1 MSLNTLITTRKAV
14 ALIAE
19 TELNLPILMNGSTQ
33 FNKDYVGG
41 NGSTID
47 VIIPG
52 YGVTG
57 VGADMTNTPR
67 SYTAGKQSVTLVQR
81 HTPVSLTQ
89 IEMSQDLSDFEEQ
102 VAVPYGAEHASTV
115 QKVAAQELLMKADT
129 AVVNNTGTGSSS
141 VASFNDLGVAIAS
154 IRSARSTG
162 GLHGVLS
169 CDLYAQVMASGIN
182 LFNPAPAISGMFTK
196 GELGTYHNTPFN
208 ETPDIDNL
216 TTGTHSATATCVG
229 TVNAQGTNLHL
240 SDSNGLTGTVLPGEV
255 IYLAG
260 VKVVDIYAV
269 GRSQNYAFVVQGIAG
284 VDVYTAS
291 GNAID
296 LPIKQVYTTGPLT
309 NISSTAGAFPT
320 GVLATFQTRANSTYS
335 RGIVWDKFSFVFA
348 SAMLKPLSTV
358 ESKSA
363 KGSALG
369 MLIQT
374 QSSIITGED
383 ITRWDSLTGFLLARS
398 NWVSSYLVLQ

>member
-19 TELNLPILMNGSTQ
+19 TEMNLPILMNGSVQ
-33 FNKDYVGG
+33 FNKNFVGG

-102 VAVPYGAEHASTV
+102 VAVPFGAQHASTV
-115 QKVAAQELLMKADT
+115 QKVAALEMIMKADT
-129 AVVNNTGTGSSS
+129 AVVNNTGTGAASA
-141 VASFNDLGVAIAS
+141 ASFNDLGVAISS

-162 GLHGVLS
+162 NLHGVLS

-182 LFNPAPAISGMFTK
+182 LFNPSPAISGMFTN
-196 GELGTYHNTPFN
+196 GEIGSYHKVPFN

-216 TTGTHSATATCVG
+216 TTGTHTVTTNFVG

-240 SDSNGLTGTVLPGEV
+240 AADSLTGTVLPGEV
-255 IYLAG
+255 ITLAN

-269 GRSQNYAFVVQGIAG
+269 GRAQNYAFVVQGVAG
-284 VDVYTAS
+284 VDVYTAAA
-291 GNAID
+291 NAID
-296 LPIKQVYTTGPLT
+296 LPIKQIYTTGPLT
-309 NISSTAGAFPT
+309 NISSTAGAFPS
-320 GVLATFQTRANSTYS
+320 GAVATFQTHANSTYA
-335 RGIVWDKFSFVFA
+335 RGLVWDKFSFIFA

>member
-1 MSLNTLITTRKAV
+1 MSLNTIITTRKAV

-19 TELNLPILMNGSTQ
+19 TEMNLPILLNGSTQ
-33 FNKDYVGG
+33 FNKNFVGG

-47 VIIPG
+47 VVIPG

-57 VGADMTNTPR
+57 IGADMTNTPR
-67 SYTAGKQSVTLVQR
+67 SYQGGKQSVTLIQR
-81 HTPVSLTQ
+81 HTPISLTQ

-102 VAVPYGAEHASTV
+102 VAVPYGAQHASTV

-129 AVVNNTGTGSSS
+129 CIVNNTGTGSSS

-154 IRSARSTG
+154 IRSARSSG
-162 GLHGVLS
+162 NLHGVLS

-182 LFNPAPAISGMFTK
+182 LFNPAPTISGMFTN
-196 GELGTYHNTPFN
+196 GEIGTYHKVPFN

-216 TTGTHSATATCVG
+216 TTGTHAVTTNFVG

-240 SDSNGLTGTVLPGEV
+240 AADSLTGTVLPGEV
-255 IYLAG
+255 ITLAG
-260 VKVVDIYAV
+260 TQVVDIYAV
-269 GRSQNYAFVVQGIAG
+269 GRSQPYAFVVQGIPG
-284 VDVYTAS
+284 VDTFTCS

-320 GVLATFQTRANSTYS
+320 GAVATFQTHANSTYS

-369 MLIQT
+369 MLVQT